1 MFDNKVNV
9 LKALAIMIIVSG
21 HLEFSLIPMFPPYSF
36 HLALFFFISGYLFK
50 EKYLDCVQEFV
61 VKRFKSLLI
70 PYYLYIAFYLV
81 ITIIIAKLTGKFWG
95 MPITFKNY
103 LLTPFING
111 HQLDLACPLWFVTQ
125 LFMTMVCFLFIYR
138 KLKELKDN
146 KWFHLCIFLLLAL
159 ISIPLAAY
167 RTDGVVLIA
176 VKTLFS
182 MFFVYLGFFY
192 KNNIEGKYNI
202 FSTKILF
209 AVVALQSLLWL
220 TNKDYTPADGIG
232 LSYILSWGEFDSFIV
247 PILTSLTGIWVSLF
261 IVEILYPYIKDNKF
275 IFQMGQNTYHI
286 MANHLFIFYLIT
298 VVLMAIKGIPIS
310 VKNEHDIYWFL
321 SPLKTT
327 YFYFVVTMVL
337 STYIGVCLKA
347 LHKKIFALCKNQESN
362 I

>member
-1 MFDNKVNV
+1 MLDNKVNV

-50 EKYLDCVQEFV
+50 EKYLDSVQEFI
-61 VKRFKSLLI
+61 VKKVKSLLV

-81 ITIIIAKLTGKFWG
+81 VTIIIAKLTGKFWG
-95 MPITFKNY
+95 MPITLKNY

-111 HQLDLACPLWFVTQ
+111 HQLDLSCPLWFVTQ
-125 LFMTMVCFLFIYR
+125 LFMTMICFLFVFR
-138 KLKELKDN
+138 KLRELKDN
-146 KWFHLCIFLLLAL
+146 KWFHLGVFLLLAL
-159 ISIPLAAY
+159 ISMPLAMY
-167 RTDGVVLIA
+167 RTDGVMLIA
-176 VKTLFS
+176 IRTLFS

-202 FSTKILF
+202 FSTKVLY
-209 AVVALQSLLWL
+209 AVVALQALLWL

-232 LSYILSWGEFDSFIV
+232 LSYILVWGEFDSFVV

-261 IVEILYPYIKDNKF
+261 IVEKLYPYLKNNKF
-275 IFQMGQNTYHI
+275 IYQMGQNTYHI

-298 VVLMAIKGIPIS
+298 LTLMAIKGIPIS

-327 YFYFVVTMVL
+327 YLYFVLTMFI
-337 STYIGVCLKA
+337 STYVGVALK
-347 LHKKIFALCKNQESN
+347 LFHQN
-362 I
+362 ISTILKSKLSD

>member
-1 MFDNKVNV
+1 MFDNKINV

-50 EKYLDCVQEFV
+50 EKYLESVQEFI
-61 VKRFKSLLI
+61 VKKVKSLLV

-81 ITIIIAKLTGKFWG
+81 VTIIIANLTGKFWG

-125 LFMTMVCFLFIYR
+125 LFMTMVCFLFVFR

-146 KWFHLCIFLLLAL
+146 KWLHFCVFLLLAL
-159 ISIPLAAY
+159 ISMPLAAY

-192 KNNIEGKYNI
+192 KNNVEGKYNI
-202 FSTKILF
+202 FSTKVLF

-275 IFQMGQNTYHI
+275 IYHMGQNTYHI

-298 VVLMAIKGIPIS
+298 VSLMAIKGIPIS

-327 YFYFVVTMVL
+327 YFYFVVSMVV
-337 STYIGVCLKA
+337 STYLGVALKTLHSKISCA
-347 LHKKIFALCKNQESN
+347 LKQSEN
-362 I
+362 

>member
-1 MFDNKVNV
+1 MLDNKVNV

-50 EKYLDCVQEFV
+50 EKYLDSVQEFI
-61 VKRFKSLLI
+61 VKKVKSLLV

-81 ITIIIAKLTGKFWG
+81 VTIIIAKLTGKFWG
-95 MPITFKNY
+95 MPITLKNY

-111 HQLDLACPLWFVTQ
+111 HQLDLSCPLWFVTQ
-125 LFMTMVCFLFIYR
+125 LFMTMICFLFVFR
-138 KLKELKDN
+138 KLRELKDN
-146 KWFHLCIFLLLAL
+146 KWFHLGVFLLLAL
-159 ISIPLAAY
+159 ISMPLAMY
-167 RTDGVVLIA
+167 RTDGVMLIA
-176 VKTLFS
+176 IRTLFS

-202 FSTKILF
+202 FSTKVLY
-209 AVVALQSLLWL
+209 AVVALQALLWL

-232 LSYILSWGEFDSFIV
+232 LSYILVWGEFDSFVV

-261 IVEILYPYIKDNKF
+261 IVEKLYPYLKNNKF
-275 IFQMGQNTYHI
+275 IYQMGQNTYHI

-298 VVLMAIKGIPIS
+298 VTLMAIKGIPIS

-327 YFYFVVTMVL
+327 YLYFVLTMFI
-337 STYIGVCLKA
+337 STYVGVALK
-347 LHKKIFALCKNQESN
+347 LFHQKISTILKSKLSD
-362 I
+362 